1 MDKGKGK
8 HNISY
13 APLCSSMECVW
24 WWKSGVATT
33 QFNGQGEGN
42 TLSYAPLC
50 SSTESMRWWRSEV
63 DYSVQWTRG
72 KGNTLSY
79 APLAVA
85 QRVYGGGDTSIV
97 TTQNYL
103 LIVAPQSNYQYVVM
117 KTDKYNT
124 KIQ

>member
-1 MDKGKGK
+1 MVEIWGRLLSSMDKGKGK
-8 HNISY
+8 HTKFM
-13 APLCSSMECVW
+13 PLCA
-24 WWKSGVATT
+24 VARRVC
-33 QFNGQGEGN
+33 
-42 TLSYAPLC
+42 A
-50 SSTESMRWWRSEV
+50 WWRSGV